1 MRSLQSKAFG
11 LPFRFSKFSPNQSH
25 IPASI
30 RFASLSAIHRG
41 LRRSERVQYGEV
53 KPWAPSTRGRRDDKG
68 SQSLTEKALE
78 GAGSKRQQL
87 RLIRKLKKKE
97 EEETGTGRKTRR
109 KRFNDPDSEFGKKS
123 LVYQMKHGSLQHLVS
138 KIDEPVRPR
147 PIRGGFRREPR
158 YPRDDANMPPATRL
172 DRPSSADFAKR
183 FHGNVEDT
191 QPTEQPRAF
200 RRGPTNSR
208 SSRDGFNLFSRQ
220 RREDTNSSFKM
231 TMPAPRERLGKFM
244 PMTIKYTTAASQF
257 LYGKSVVKA
266 ALDQGRR
273 KLYNLYIYGGEN
285 RQESKDNE
293 IISSLA
299 KMQGVPIT
307 IVPTEDQRLMDKM
320 SQGRPHNGFVLETSP
335 IPQLPITALGPLEE
349 NPSRLGFNVKLDHQ
363 SKEEEAVNGT
373 ESFIPRSSSVTA
385 KPYVLLLNEILDPG
399 NLGALLRTASYF
411 GADAVGITNRNSA
424 KLSPVV
430 LKSAAGAVEE
440 MTIFTVD
447 SPVSFLEESRKAG
460 WVSYAAVAAP
470 DKKLAQK
477 HGGKFISSSDV
488 EHDQPLNEKPCILVL
503 GNEGYGL
510 SKDLKVAADYELS
523 VPRFLQDSC
532 IDSLNVSV
540 AAGLLCHSFVK
551 GQAKPRV
558 KPSKKKTPS
567 DTTEPSQEKVE
578 DSIF

>member
-1 MRSLQSKAFG
+1 
-11 LPFRFSKFSPNQSH
+11 
-25 IPASI
+25 
-30 RFASLSAIHRG
+30 
-41 LRRSERVQYGEV
+41 
-53 KPWAPSTRGRRDDKG
+53 
-68 SQSLTEKALE
+68 
-78 GAGSKRQQL
+78 
-87 RLIRKLKKKE
+87 
-97 EEETGTGRKTRR
+97 
-109 KRFNDPDSEFGKKS
+109 
-123 LVYQMKHGSLQHLVS
+123 
-138 KIDEPVRPR
+138 
-147 PIRGGFRREPR
+147 
-158 YPRDDANMPPATRL
+158 
-172 DRPSSADFAKR
+172 
-183 FHGNVEDT
+183 
-191 QPTEQPRAF
+191 
-200 RRGPTNSR
+200 
-208 SSRDGFNLFSRQ
+208 
-220 RREDTNSSFKM
+220 M

-293 IISSLA
+293 IISRLA